1 MRNCIGLTIVAA
13 VLVVACASPSPKET
27 QAPSPTAPSPTAPS
41 PTAPS
46 RTLPALAV
54 ACDQAGGYSAEC
66 LAVAA
71 AAAKVVPISLDAGI
85 RADVISKG
93 TWWHVVFTTSS
104 GQQASAD
111 VVWSPVGTLAGVN
124 GAAGP

>member
-1 MRNCIGLTIVAA
+1 MHRHIGLAIAAA
-13 VLVVACASPSPKET
+13 VLVVACASS
-27 QAPSPTAPSPTAPS
+27 SPTATL
-41 PTAPS
+41 APS

-54 ACDQAGGYSAEC
+54 ACEQAGGYSAEC

-71 AAAKVVPISLDAGI
+71 AAAKAVPISLDAGI
-85 RADVISKG
+85 RADVVSKG

-124 GAAGP
+124 GAATP

>member
-1 MRNCIGLTIVAA
+1 MTRTISLAVAA
-13 VLVVACASPSPKET
+13 ALFLAACSTP
-27 QAPSPTAPSPTAPS
+27 APTPTAS
-41 PTAPS
+41 
-46 RTLPALAV
+46 ALAV
-54 ACDQAGGYSAEC
+54 ACEQAGGYSAEC

-71 AAAKVVPISLDAGI
+71 AAAKVVPISRDAGI
-85 RADVISKG
+85 RADVVSKG

-124 GAAGP
+124 GAATP